1 MNIFTLLLISSI
13 VCFGS
18 VTIILGNP
26 ILANECVE
34 YDEITKTINI
44 ECGSF
49 NLTELKTELNSE
61 VLSSDEREFLL
72 SANLQIGNFSKLFI
86 NSTDTDWLKIKGDSQ
101 DEYYGIRNHGTLII
115 DNVKISSWNP
125 TTQDYL
131 QQNVNGT
138 IKRPYIVSD
147 HAHGPMNITNSEISY
162 LGFGQSYERGLS
174 YYTSNNSKI
183 DNTEIHD
190 LWYGFF
196 TNSSNSIDVTNNHI
210 YNNFKYGIDPH
221 TSTYDLLIKN
231 NTVHHTILGIG
242 IICSHDCYDI
252 TIEDNTVYSN
262 KKAGIMFS
270 RNMTDSIVRN
280 NFVYDEI
287 QGISVSES
295 YNNEVYGNDI
305 RNSTTGI
312 HVKLLRPQEYHG
324 NLENDIYNNT
334 ISDTFIGIKIDP
346 DVRNNSVFGNT
357 ITNSRY
363 GISISNITNTDNSI
377 YDNTLTDNFYA
388 IRTTIESDSLQN
400 EFLDLE
406 PIWCK
411 NEINHLNKK
420 EPQWLAN
427 TLESVKSEKE
437 SRVTT
442 IFPSWIKNNVC
453 WWSEGLISDKEFEL
467 GMEYLINNGII
478 GVKLG

>member
-1 MNIFTLLLISSI
+1 MSSLTTILIFSLLSL
-13 VCFGS
+13 GS
-18 VTIILGNP
+18 VHIILGNE
-26 ILANECVE
+26 ILANECIE
-34 YDEITKTINI
+34 YNETTKTINI

-49 NLTELKTELNSE
+49 SIGQLEQE
-61 VLSSDEREFLL
+61 LSSDTLSSNGKEFLL
-72 SANLQIGNFSKLFI
+72 AANLHIGNFSQIFI

-101 DEYYGIRNHGTLII
+101 DEYYGIRNYGTLII
-115 DNVKISSWNP
+115 DNVTISSWNP
-125 TTQDYL
+125 TIQDYV
-131 QQNVNGT
+131 QQNLNGT

-147 HAHGPMNITNSEISY
+147 HAQGSMNITDSEIMH
-162 LGFGQSYERGLS
+162 LGFGFALERGLVYHYS
-174 YYTSNNSKI
+174 GNSKI
-183 DNTEIHD
+183 SNNKIHN

-210 YNNFKYGIDPH
+210 YDNFKYGIDPH
-221 TSTYDLLIKN
+221 TGTYDLLIKN
-231 NTVHHTILGIG
+231 NTVHDTILGIG

-280 NFVYDEI
+280 NIVYDEI

-324 NLENDIYNNT
+324 NLDNDIYNNT
-334 ISDTFIGIKIDP
+334 ISDTFTGIKIDP
-346 DVRNNSVFGNT
+346 DVRNNSFFGNT
-357 ITNSRY
+357 ITDSRY
-363 GISISNITNTDNSI
+363 GISIYNFTNTNNSI
-377 YDNTLTDNFYA
+377 YNNKLTDNLYT

-400 EFLDLE
+400 EFLELE
-406 PIWCK
+406 TIWCK
-411 NEINHLNKK
+411 NEINHLDKK
-420 EPQWLAN
+420 EPQWLVN
-427 TLESVKSEKE
+427 TLEPVKSETE

-442 IFPSWIKNNVC
+442 SIPSWVKNNVC
-453 WWSEGLISDKEFEL
+453 WWSEGLISDKEFES
-467 GMEYLINNGII
+467 GIDYLINKGII